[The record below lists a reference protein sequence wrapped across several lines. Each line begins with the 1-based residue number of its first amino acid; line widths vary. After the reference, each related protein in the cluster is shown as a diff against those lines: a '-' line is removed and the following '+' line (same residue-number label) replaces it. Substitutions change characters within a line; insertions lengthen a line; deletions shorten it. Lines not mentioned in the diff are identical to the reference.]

1 MDRKELVRLRGVA
14 QSLKPTAQVGK
25 DGLTDEVCTE
35 LVRQLKR
42 SGLVKVKLLASAG
55 PDRKAVG
62 ADIARMTSSVLV
74 EVRGRT
80 VVLAR
85 ERSIEPKR

>member
-14 QSLKPTAQVGK
+14 QSLKPTVQVGK
-25 DGLTDEVCTE
+25 DGLTDDICTE

-42 SGLVKVKLLASAG
+42 SGLVKVRLLPSAG
-55 PDRKAVG
+55 PDMRAAG
-62 ADIARMTSSVLV
+62 ADIAQRTSSVLV

-80 VVLAR
+80 AVLAR
-85 ERSIEPKR
+85 EKLIESKR

>member
-14 QSLKPTAQVGK
+14 QSIKPTVQVGK
-25 DGLTDEVCTE
+25 DGLTDDLCTE

-42 SGLVKVKLLASAG
+42 SGLVKVRLLPSTG
-55 PDRKAVG
+55 PDTKAAG
-62 ADIARMTSSVLV
+62 ADIARVTSSILV

-80 VVLAR
+80 VVLAK
-85 ERSIEPKR
+85 EKSIEPKR